1 LARTFYLNLKQD
13 SLCSVWRPVSPKA
26 RPLRL
31 AKIHLMHNR
40 QSIFQL
46 RSRELL
52 NLKSCLRISS
62 VSSVSMC
69 PLLTMYEGED
79 LIPPSFTLLYPAIHH
94 PGRPRPLSTALSGL
108 FLQLASHHKTFS
120 SRKTK
125 MPSDGLQRHCVVHP
139 LPRIVLRG
147 CFLNSAAAKMMYR
160 VAARAFTNLTFQIH
174 DIL

>member
-1 LARTFYLNLKQD
+1 MARTFYLNLKQD

-94 PGRPRPLSTALSGL
+94 PGRPRPLYSSIRTFPTARITPQDFLFTKNKNAIGWLATALSR
-108 FLQLASHHKTFS
+108 ASS
-120 SRKTK
+120 
-125 MPSDGLQRHCVVHP
+125 P
-139 LPRIVLRG
+139 
-147 CFLNSAAAKMMYR
+147 
-160 VAARAFTNLTFQIH
+160 
-174 DIL
+174 